1 MSSTNPLSY
10 PLLQSVN
17 DPADLRRLP
26 RAQLKTLAA
35 QLRAFVLH
43 SVAQTGGHLGSN
55 LGTVELTV
63 ALHAVFN
70 TPYDRLVWDVGHQTY
85 PHKILTGRRE
95 RMGSLRQLGGLS
107 GFPQRTESSY
117 DTFGTAHSSTSI
129 SAALGM
135 ALAAKH
141 KGEDRRA
148 VAIIGDGAMT
158 AGMAFEALNNAGVAD
173 CDLLVILND
182 NDMSIS
188 PPVGALNRYLA
199 QLMSGQFYATAKN
212 VGKTVLG
219 PVPPLLE
226 LAKRLEQQAKGM
238 VLPATL
244 FEKFGF
250 NYIGPIDGHDL
261 DSLIPTLENIK
272 GLKGPQF
279 LHVVTKKGQGYKLAE
294 ADPVAYHGPGKFDPA
309 VGLVKAT
316 AKPRQTFT
324 QVFGDWLCD
333 MAAQDD
339 RLVAITPAMREGS
352 GMVEFHKR
360 FPDRYFDVGIAEQHA
375 VTFAAGMACEGVKPV
390 VAIYSTFL
398 QRGYDQ
404 LIHDV
409 ALQNLPVVFALDRA
423 GLVGADGATHAG
435 AYDIAFVRC
444 IPNMAMACPAD
455 ERECR
460 QLLSTAFAQQQPVC
474 VRYPRGAGAG
484 IAPLASLEGLVFGK
498 GEVRRTASK
507 PARAAD
513 SANTNAHP
521 VAGAGAEPQGTDGQT
536 AQLVQP
542 APRIA
547 MLAFGTLLYPAL
559 QAAEKLDATVVN
571 MRWAK
576 PLDLELLLDVAS
588 SHDALVTLEEGCI
601 AGGAGSA
608 VLEALAAAQLLRP
621 VLQLGL
627 PDTFIEHGDPAQL
640 LALQGLDAAGIERS
654 VRQRFLDSSAA

>member
-1 MSSTNPLSY
+1 MSTTNY
-10 PLLQSVN
+10 PLLESVN

-26 RAQLKTLAA
+26 RADLKSLATE
-35 QLRAFVLH
+35 LRAYVLE
-43 SVAQTGGHLGSN
+43 SVSKTGGHLSSN
-55 LGTVELTV
+55 LGTVELTI
-63 ALHAVFN
+63 ALHAVFD
-70 TPYDRLVWDVGHQTY
+70 TPRDRVVWDVGHQTY

-95 RMGSLRQLGGLS
+95 RMSTLRQFGGLS
-107 GFPQRTESSY
+107 GFPQRAESEY

-135 ALAAKH
+135 ALAAKQ
-141 KGEDRRA
+141 KGEDRHAIA
-148 VAIIGDGAMT
+148 VIGDGAMT

-173 CDLLVILND
+173 ANLLVILND

-199 QLMSGQFYATAKN
+199 QLMSGQFYAKARD
-212 VGKTVLG
+212 VGKSVLR

-238 VLPATL
+238 VVPATL

-294 ADPVAYHGPGKFDPA
+294 ADPVAYHGPGKFDPR
-309 VGLVKAT
+309 VGLVKPAT
-316 AKPRQTFT
+316 PPKQTFT
-324 QVFGDWLCD
+324 QVFGQWLCD
-333 MAAQDD
+333 MAAKDE
-339 RLVAITPAMREGS
+339 RLVGITPAMREGS
-352 GMVEFHKR
+352 GMVEFEQR
-360 FPDRYFDVGIAEQHA
+360 FPGRYYDVGIAEQHA

-398 QRGYDQ
+398 QRAYDQ

-444 IPNMAMACPAD
+444 IPNMSMACPAD

-460 QLLSTAFAQQQPVC
+460 QLLTTAFEQDHPVA
-474 VRYPRGAGAG
+474 VRYPRGAGVG
-484 IAPLASLEGLVFGK
+484 VQPLASLEGLPFGK
-498 GEVRRTASK
+498 GEVRRK
-507 PARAAD
+507 
-513 SANTNAHP
+513 
-521 VAGAGAEPQGTDGQT
+521 GA
-536 AQLVQP
+536 
-542 APRIA
+542 RIA
-547 MLAFGTLLYPAL
+547 ILAFGTLLYPAL
-559 QAAEKLDATVVN
+559 EAGEALGATVVN

-576 PLDLELLLDVAS
+576 PLDTELLLSVAAG
-588 SHDALVTLEEGCI
+588 HDALVTVEEGCTM
-601 AGGAGSA
+601 GGAGSA
-608 VLEALAAAQLLRP
+608 VAEALNAAGVQCP

-627 PDTFIEHGDPAQL
+627 PDAFIEHGDPAKL
-640 LALQGLDAAGIERS
+640 LALQGLDAQGIERS
-654 VRQRFLDSSAA
+654 IRARFGAQQPARAAA

>member
-1 MSSTNPLSY
+1 MSTTSF
-10 PLLQSVN
+10 PLLQTIN
-17 DPADLRRLP
+17 DPADLRRLA
-26 RAQLKTLAA
+26 RADLKQLATE
-35 QLRAFVLH
+35 LRAFVIE
-43 SVAQTGGHLGSN
+43 SVSQTGGHLSSN

-63 ALHAVFN
+63 ALHHVFN
-70 TPYDRLVWDVGHQTY
+70 TPEDRLVWDVGHQTY
-85 PHKILTGRRE
+85 PHKILTGRRD
-95 RMGSLRQLGGLS
+95 RMHTLRQLGGIS
-107 GFPQRTESSY
+107 GFPQRAESVY

-135 ALAAKH
+135 ALAAQR
-141 KGEDRRA
+141 KGEDRHA

-173 CDLLVILND
+173 ANLLVILND

-199 QLMSGQFYATAKN
+199 QLMSGQFYAAAKN
-212 VGKTVLG
+212 VGKTVLR

-238 VLPATL
+238 VVPATL

-309 VGLVKAT
+309 VGLVKST
-316 AKPRQTFT
+316 AAPKQTFT
-324 QVFGDWLCD
+324 QVFGEWLCD

-339 RLVAITPAMREGS
+339 RLVGITPAMREGS

-360 FPDRYFDVGIAEQHA
+360 FPDRYYDVGIAEQHA

-404 LIHDV
+404 MIHDV

-435 AYDIAFVRC
+435 AYDIPFVRC
-444 IPNMAMACPAD
+444 IPNMSMACPAD

-460 QLLSTAFAQQQPVC
+460 QLLSTAFAQDHPVA
-474 VRYPRGAGAG
+474 VRYPRGSGAG
-484 IAPLASLEGLVFGK
+484 VAPLRGLEGLPFGK
-498 GEVRRTASK
+498 GEIRRERK
-507 PARAAD
+507 GGQVDAA
-513 SANTNAHP
+513 T
-521 VAGAGAEPQGTDGQT
+521 
-536 AQLVQP
+536 
-542 APRIA
+542 PRIA
-547 MLAFGTLLYPAL
+547 ILAFGTLLYPAL
-559 QAAEKLDATVVN
+559 QAAEALDATVVN

-576 PLDLELLLDVAS
+576 PLDTALLLEVAAR
-588 SHDALVTLEEGCI
+588 HDALVTLEEGAI
-601 AGGAGSA
+601 MGGAGSA
-608 VLEALAAAQLLRP
+608 VMEALAAAKVVVP

-627 PDTFIEHGDPAQL
+627 PDVFIEHGDPAKL
-640 LALQGLDAAGIERS
+640 LALQGLDANGIK
-654 VRQRFLDSSAA
+654 QAIAKRFFTTAEG